1 MDNYNDK
8 SLMENGNC
16 KWEFKEVTPRE
27 KKSIMR
33 VMLSYSQ
40 IGYQKL
46 TLKGP
51 TSKERNQRKELSIKE
66 LRDDIKWVVTKTK
79 FQICY
84 VRIIEIVNE

>member
-1 MDNYNDK
+1 MIKVWWKD
-8 SLMENGNC
+8 GNC

-27 KKSIMR
+27 KMSIMR
-33 VMLSYSQ
+33 MMLSYSQ

-46 TLKGP
+46 ALRSP

-66 LRDDIKWVVTKTK
+66 LRDDIKRVVTKTK

-84 VRIIEIVNE
+84 VRIIEIANE